1 MPTSVITRVI
11 RLYKPRLEVHGQVH
25 HFFNYPF
32 AQAILTYT
40 LRFKL
45 YSTTTMAAVN
55 NKIHF
60 HTEPAEG
67 EKIKL
72 TRAVNDAGKIVF
84 TMPKPP
90 TFDSFE
96 EERKHIKQRL
106 VAAFRIFSK
115 LNLDDGATG
124 HLSCRDPE
132 HRDLFW
138 VNPFGKSF
146 GCITIK
152 DLVLVNHEGTVVYGK
167 RPANIAAFVIHSK
180 LHAARADANAAC
192 HSHSLYG
199 KAFSSLGKPLLP
211 ITQDAC
217 MFYNDHN
224 VLQEYNGIV
233 DDEEGGECVA
243 QVLGSKKA
251 LILQNHGLL
260 TVGQSI
266 DEAAFWFIALDKSC
280 HAQLLA
286 EAAGTPIPIPDEV
299 AADSFKTV
307 GASIS
312 GWFNFQ
318 PYYELIVKEQPD
330 ILEVDDE
337 DGRLVL

>member
-1 MPTSVITRVI
+1 
-11 RLYKPRLEVHGQVH
+11 
-25 HFFNYPF
+25 
-32 AQAILTYT
+32 
-40 LRFKL
+40 
-45 YSTTTMAAVN
+45 MAAVN
-55 NKIHF
+55 EKIHF

-72 TRAVNDAGKIVF
+72 ARDANDPGKIVF
-84 TMPKPP
+84 AMPKPP

-115 LNLDDGATG
+115 LNLDEGIAG
-124 HLSCRDPE
+124 HLTCRDPE
-132 HRDLFW
+132 HHDLFW
-138 VNPFGKSF
+138 VNPFGKNF

-152 DLVLVNHEGTVVYGK
+152 DLILVNHEGTVVYGK
-167 RPANIAAFVIHSK
+167 KPVNAAAFVIHSK
-180 LHAARADANAAC
+180 IHAARADANAAC

-199 KAFSSLGKPLLP
+199 KAFATLGKPLLP
-211 ITQDAC
+211 ITQDSC
-217 MFYNDHN
+217 IFYNDHD
-224 VLQEYNGIV
+224 VLHGFNGV
-233 DDEEGGECVA
+233 VADEEEGERIA

-260 TVGQSI
+260 TVGQTV

-286 EAAGTPIPIPDEV
+286 EAAGTPIPITDEV
-299 AADSFKTV
+299 AADSFKTMGTHV
-307 GASIS
+307 T

-337 DGRLVL
+337 DGKLVL